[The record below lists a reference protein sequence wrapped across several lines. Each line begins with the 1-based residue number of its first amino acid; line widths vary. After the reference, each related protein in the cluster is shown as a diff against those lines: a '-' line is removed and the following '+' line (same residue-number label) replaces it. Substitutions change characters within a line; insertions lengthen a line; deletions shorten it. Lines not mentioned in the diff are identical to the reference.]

1 MMVMR
6 RLQRGD
12 RARAMPLLRFLE
24 RDAVFG
30 PDDLTA
36 MTAAFEQALR
46 ELGLTDR
53 TDAATAIVA
62 RKVIEVAKQ
71 GERDPA
77 RLCAAVLK
85 SLEGDDAA
93 SA

>member
-1 MMVMR
+1 
-6 RLQRGD
+6 
-12 RARAMPLLRFLE
+12 MPLRPFLG

-30 PDDLTA
+30 PDDLEA
-36 MTAAFEQALR
+36 MTAAFEQALGK
-46 ELGLTDR
+46 LGLRDR

-62 RKVIEVAKQ
+62 RKVIELATH

-77 RLCAAVLK
+77 KLCAAVLN
-85 SLEGDDAA
+85 SLEGDEAA